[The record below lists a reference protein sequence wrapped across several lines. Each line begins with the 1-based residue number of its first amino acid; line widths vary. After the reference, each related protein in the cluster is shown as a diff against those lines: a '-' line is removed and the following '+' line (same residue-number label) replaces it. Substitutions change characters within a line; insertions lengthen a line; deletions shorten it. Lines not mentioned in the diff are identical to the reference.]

1 VPLQGYNKRA
11 TVLYLLGRFQES
23 VEECRTV
30 LSLNPYHFGAASGM
44 GLCYMQVREWR
55 GVVVP
60 AGVILKSG
68 CRHVPSG

>member
-1 VPLQGYNKRA
+1 VLCCAVPPQGYNKRA

-44 GLCYMQVREWR
+44 GLCYMQVR
-55 GVVVP
+55 GPLHDGP
-60 AGVILKSG
+60 ACLKAF
-68 CRHVPSG
+68 H